1 MMLQKMILL
10 EFKGGPQMDQ
20 SILGNFTAIAETKF
34 FIIGLYNNSETDT
47 KSVFQGVFLLS
58 L

>member
-1 MMLQKMILL
+1 MMLQTKIML

-34 FIIGLYNNSETDT
+34 LYKRQNACISSESDT
-47 KSVFQGVFLLS
+47 KSVF
-58 L
+58 

>member
-1 MMLQKMILL
+1 MMLQTMIML

-47 KSVFQGVFLLS
+47 KSVF
-58 L
+58 